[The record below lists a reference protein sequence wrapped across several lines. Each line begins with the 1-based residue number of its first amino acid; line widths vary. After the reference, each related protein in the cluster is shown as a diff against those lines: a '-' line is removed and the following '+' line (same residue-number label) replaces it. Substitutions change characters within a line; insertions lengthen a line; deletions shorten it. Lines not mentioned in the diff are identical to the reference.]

1 MHPRFVVLLHESPR
15 GEHWDL
21 MLETGERLTTWDVP
35 PACGTDALD
44 RLESFRCR
52 ALRLPDHRAM
62 YLEYEGP
69 ISEGRG
75 SVRRLDAGTFE
86 TLEPNRYRLSGRFFR
101 GVLSVEPSA
110 EEESTSLF
118 FQLETNTNP

>member
-1 MHPRFVVLLHESPR
+1 
-15 GEHWDL
+15 